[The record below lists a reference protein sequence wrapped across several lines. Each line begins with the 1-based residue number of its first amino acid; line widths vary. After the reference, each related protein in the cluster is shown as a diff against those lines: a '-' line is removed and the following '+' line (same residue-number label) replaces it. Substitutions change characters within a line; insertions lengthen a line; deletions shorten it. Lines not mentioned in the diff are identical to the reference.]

1 MTALRQIEI
10 MTLLSSVRAITRTG
24 TAVSRRS
31 RFIQLLQLPG
41 TAGLILCII
50 GGVNQTSANVSDQKQ
65 GKTLLKAGILIFLA
79 IYVCLVA
86 LAAKSATE
94 FNRIPADEKWILV
107 VVLAAL
113 PLLAVRLIW
122 TLLAYF
128 SEIQTFAIIGGSIVA
143 RILMATL
150 EEFLIVIAFT
160 VVGFMVPRYTYTDA
174 YDTEATEMKTQEAL
188 GGTAI
193 PEGNRTYQPSNTR
206 R

>member
-1 MTALRQIEI
+1 ML
-10 MTLLSSVRAITRTG
+10 TLLSSVRVITRTG

-41 TAGLILCII
+41 TAGLILCIV
-50 GGVNQTSANVSDQKQ
+50 GGVNQTSANASDQKQ

-94 FNRIPADEKWILV
+94 FNRIPAGEKRILV

-113 PLLAVRLIW
+113 PLLAVRFIW

-128 SEIQTFAIIGGSIVA
+128 SDIQTFAIMGGSIVA
-143 RILMATL
+143 RVLMATL

-160 VVGFMVPRYTYTDA
+160 VIGLMVPRYMYMDA
-174 YDTEATEMKTQEAL
+174 YDTEATGTKAQDAL
-188 GGTAI
+188 GGTTI
-193 PEGNRTYQPSNTR
+193 QEGNRTYQPSNTR